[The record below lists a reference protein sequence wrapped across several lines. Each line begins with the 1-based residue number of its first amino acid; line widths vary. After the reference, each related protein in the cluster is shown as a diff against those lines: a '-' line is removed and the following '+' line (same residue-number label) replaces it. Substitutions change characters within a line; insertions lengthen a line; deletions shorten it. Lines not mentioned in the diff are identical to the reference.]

1 MIVATVPVRHEMKTM
16 QAPSLENH
24 AADKSRQTA
33 KIMRAPSVFGTIG
46 NTPHI
51 SMNRLFGKTELWIK
65 SERSNPGGSTE
76 DSVA

>member
-1 MIVATVPVRHEMKTM
+1 MKTM

-24 AADKSRQTA
+24 AADKPRQRA

-51 SMNRLFGKTELWIK
+51 RMNGLFGNAELWIK
-65 SERSNPGGSTE
+65 SERSNPGGSIE
-76 DSVA
+76 NSVA